1 MNRARPVEAL
11 LAAVATLSVA
21 LPLTTLFTPTADWFR
36 PSLLLVV
43 LVALVGMGV
52 RLVTSSRLVVVAA
65 QAVLLV
71 HGAALLH
78 GQGHLWK
85 NVVPVPDTGAA
96 LGVLLTE
103 AYTTVTNYTA
113 PAPANRGTVLA
124 VSLLIGLTAVAVDA
138 CAVTFRSPAAAGIP
152 LLTAFLS
159 SATNSG
165 EGLGALWAVPPALA
179 WLALVG
185 RQGVRAMRAWG
196 TAATRGNRGP
206 FADPTTVFSTTG
218 RIVGVAALAVAVVL
232 PGVVPHLPTTFLA
245 DGLGSS
251 SNARGGGGGA
261 VRLSTS
267 VDIARDLGSQ
277 STDPVLRYTTT
288 SENPQ
293 PLRVGILDTYRR
305 GQWAAGS
312 DFTFVPQDGRIPDP
326 PAGPAVPRRVERV
339 SVTDNNIG
347 VPQVALPENATG
359 SPFPDGSWNIS
370 TTGLVQLTRPVG
382 EYSAEYVELD
392 PEANQF
398 GGTSDASDVDEQDLT
413 VDPRAETVVREL
425 LDEITD
431 PGDSQLDIARTIQSH
446 LRGTAYTYSLELAQ
460 DTGDRTLPE
469 EPLARFLETKRG
481 YCVQFASAM
490 IMLAR
495 AAGIPARMAVGFLP
509 GVADGDERVV
519 RISDAHAWPELRFP
533 QLGWVRFEPTP
544 GSRSGTAPG
553 YSLVPTDTGSSS
565 SPSAS
570 ATTPSSSASPSTGP
584 TRDRT
589 DTGADTTGG
598 TSGAAGGV
606 IRFTSDHLTAIGVAL
621 LVLLAAA
628 VVPLGAWL
636 SRRRSRRDAADD
648 AERVEAEWQ
657 SLLLRL
663 QDIGYLA
670 PDGSTPRQASR
681 QLGKAAYLTQDETD
695 ALGRVVATL
704 EQARYARPGSELH
717 DVGDDARAVW
727 RGALSRRRRLD
738 RARALLF
745 PEEGRRHWR
754 SLFSG
759 LGRLVPFRRASDDDA
774 GPPPPAS
781 PTDAA

>member
-1 MNRARPVEAL
+1 MNRARPVETA
-11 LAAVATLSVA
+11 LAALATLAVA
-21 LPLTTLFTPTADWFR
+21 LPLTTLFSPTAAWFR

-52 RLVTSSRLVVVAA
+52 RLVTSSRLLVVAA

-85 NVVPVPDTGAA
+85 NLVPVPDTGAA
-96 LGVLLTE
+96 LGVLLTQ
-103 AYTTVTNYTA
+103 AYETVTNYTA
-113 PAPANRGTVLA
+113 PAPANRGTILA
-124 VSLLIGLTAVAVDA
+124 ISLLIGLTAVAVDA

-165 EGLGALWAVPPALA
+165 EGLGALWAVPPILV

-185 RQGVRAMRAWG
+185 RQGVSAMRAWG
-196 TAATRGNRGP
+196 TAATRDGRGP
-206 FADPTTVFSTTG
+206 FADPTTVFSATG
-218 RIVGVAALAVAVVL
+218 RVVGVAALAVAVLL
-232 PGVVPHLPTTFLA
+232 PGIVPHLPTTFLA
-245 DGLGSS
+245 DGLGTS

-277 STDPVLRYTTT
+277 STDAVLRYTTT
-288 SENPQ
+288 SESPQ

-305 GQWAAGS
+305 GQWASRS

-326 PAGPAVPRRVERV
+326 LAGPAVPRRVERITV
-339 SVTDNNIG
+339 SANNIG
-347 VPQVALPENATG
+347 VPQVALPANATG

-370 TTGLVQLTRPVG
+370 VEGLVQLTRPVA

-392 PEANQF
+392 PEAAQF
-398 GGTSDASDVDEQDLT
+398 GGTVDPGAVDEEDL
-413 VDPRAETVVREL
+413 VLEPRSEGVVREL
-425 LDEITD
+425 LDEITE
-431 PGDSQLDIARTIQSH
+431 PGDSPLDIARAVQSH
-446 LRGTAYTYSLELAQ
+446 LRGNAYTYSLELAE

-469 EPLARFLETKRG
+469 EPLARFLESKRG
-481 YCVQFASAM
+481 YCVQFSSAM
-490 IMLAR
+490 IMLSR

-509 GVADGDERVV
+509 GVPDGDERVARV
-519 RISDAHAWPELRFP
+519 SDAHAWPELYFP

-544 GSRSGTAPG
+544 GSRSGTAPL
-553 YSLVPTDTGSSS
+553 YSLVPTDGGSSS
-565 SPSAS
+565 PTPS
-570 ATTPSSSASPSTGP
+570 ATTPSSSTAPSAGP

-589 DTGADTTGG
+589 DGFTDTTGG
-598 TSGAAGGV
+598 TTGAGGV
-606 IRFTSDHLTAIGVAL
+606 LAFTSDHLTALGVAL
-621 LVLLAAA
+621 LVILAAA

-648 AERVEAEWQ
+648 AERVEAQWQ

-663 QDIGYLA
+663 QDIGFLA
-670 PDGSTPRQASR
+670 ADGSTPRQASR
-681 QLGKAAYLTQDETD
+681 QLGKAAYLTQEETD
-695 ALGRVVATL
+695 ALGRVVTTL

-738 RARALLF
+738 RVTALML

-754 SLFSG
+754 SVLSRGGRALAWRRSRATGSG
-759 LGRLVPFRRASDDDA
+759 PDGSGSSSD
-774 GPPPPAS
+774 GV
-781 PTDAA
+781 